1 MFTLRD
7 KKVVLSVPVNQIPEL
22 KAVVDKYPKDY
33 INVLTFINY
42 MTNPRKSEN
51 PYLEMS
57 EGQKITVLRR
67 DFPGDYTEND
77 KEVKAAIER
86 MVADFIDLPEDRLFK
101 AAQGAVDHMSE
112 QLKTLKPSDVKEL
125 NTMMTILKSI
135 GPVAES
141 LNHARNAR
149 EKARE
154 KIRVAG
160 DEKRAYDQ

>member
-22 KAVVDKYPKDY
+22 KAVVDTYEKDY

-42 MTNPRKSEN
+42 MTNPVKSEN

-57 EGQKITVLRR
+57 ELNRIASLKK
-67 DFPGDYTEND
+67 DFPGKYSEND
-77 KEVKAAIER
+77 KVVIAAIQR
-86 MVADFIDLPEDRLFK
+86 MRKDFVELPEDRLFK
-101 AAQGAVDHMSE
+101 AALEATENLSE
-112 QLKTLKPSDVKEL
+112 QLTKQKPSDVKDI
-125 NTMMTILKSI
+125 NTMMTILKNI
-135 GPVAES
+135 GQVSES
-141 LNHARNAR
+141 LNNARSAR

-154 KIRVAG
+154 KVRVSG